1 MAFSDIFLQIC
12 HCAGSQ
18 GEAESDLHQPHQG
31 SLQPEVQR
39 DVRRVS
45 RCRTDDRWRH
55 HQPHCLLPRH
65 DNRGKKKTILCGVET
80 LLHLLVISLL
90 KSVFWC
96 CSIQRSVNDKLLLS
110 QILRSMLY
118 RGSEIMR
125 EVAWVIFD
133 EIHYMRDTGGYKIE
147 KWCRRSVKLQIS
159 VFWTSK
165 NQIDF
170 LLGTNRIHE

>member
-80 LLHLLVISLL
+80 LLHLLVISYWR
-90 KSVFWC
+90 VFFDAAQSRGRSMINFFSPRFWGAC
-96 CSIQRSVNDKLLLS
+96 CTEA
-110 QILRSMLY
+110 LRSWGKW
-118 RGSEIMR
+118 RGSSSMR
-125 EVAWVIFD
+125 SITWETRVGI
-133 EIHYMRDTGGYKIE
+133 K
-147 KWCRRSVKLQIS
+147 
-159 VFWTSK
+159 
-165 NQIDF
+165 
-170 LLGTNRIHE
+170 